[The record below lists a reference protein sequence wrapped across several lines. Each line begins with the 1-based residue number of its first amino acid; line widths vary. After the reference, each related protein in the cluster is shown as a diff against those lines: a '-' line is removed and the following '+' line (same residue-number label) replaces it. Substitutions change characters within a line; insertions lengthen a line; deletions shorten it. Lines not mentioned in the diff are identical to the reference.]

1 MLLLIQLTIVM
12 QNLMIILTYC
22 RRFQCRVEARCRRM
36 NFAAGAPCHRVP
48 VHDVCPARPG
58 HTGAEPSDSD

>member
-1 MLLLIQLTIVM
+1 
-12 QNLMIILTYC
+12 MIILTYC